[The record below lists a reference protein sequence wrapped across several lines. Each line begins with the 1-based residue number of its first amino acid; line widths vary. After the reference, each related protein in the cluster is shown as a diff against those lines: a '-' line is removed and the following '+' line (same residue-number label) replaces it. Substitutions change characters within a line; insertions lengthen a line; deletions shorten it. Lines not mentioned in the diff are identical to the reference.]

1 MKSKRNF
8 QKAFN
13 SSSESVQLFET
24 VLEIFVAC
32 IFIFF
37 FFCHLEILSWLLTM
51 LPWDYRKCY

>member
-8 QKAFN
+8 QKAVD

-32 IFIFF
+32 IFGFF
-37 FFCHLEILSWLLTM
+37 FLS
-51 LPWDYRKCY
+51 YRNIELVTNNVAVGL